1 MLLLSRA
8 AAFTSNSQDLKRI
21 FLTYIRSIV
30 DQLAVVWHSSLTEKN
45 KNDIERIQ
53 KVAVRIILGKNYTN
67 YNEGLKK
74 LRLQNLNDRRE
85 NACLK
90 FAQKC
95 IKNEKVKN
103 MFPIS
108 VKLSKMIKRKSDKF
122 KVKFARTKRYRQS
135 AIPYM
140 VNLLN
145 INNSMKKN
153 ILLFYCFAVS
163 SEL

>member
-1 MLLLSRA
+1 MARSK
-8 AAFTSNSQDLKRI
+8 SQ
-21 FLTYIRSIV
+21 FS
-30 DQLAVVWHSSLTEKN
+30 QCAAVVWHSSLTKKN
-45 KNDIERIQ
+45 RNDIERIQ

-67 YNEGLKK
+67 YNEGLKQ

-95 IKNEKVKN
+95 IKNDKVKN

-108 VKLSKMIKRKSDKF
+108 AKMCKRSKRKSDKF
-122 KVKFARTKRYRQS
+122 KVKFIRTKRYRQS

-145 INNSMKKN
+145 INNRIKKN
-153 ILLFYCFAVS
+153 ILKKTK
-163 SEL
+163 